1 VRASWKFG
9 NRQAQRWGNSLC
21 ILIYILLGMFTYRLV
36 EHKYDHDSVLPAMCN
51 ETELVNGTEVAA
63 TMRKVRWTYIDA
75 LYFCMSTMST
85 VGYGDLS
92 PLTDESSDGWMM
104 TFTIMYIFVGI
115 ATIFPL
121 IANTITCVTD
131 PLFAS
136 CRQVLEQMF
145 PPLMVDLDGNGT
157 PDFRV
162 PDGSAFLYY
171 AKGAIT
177 PVLFFMAVQIIFAY
191 LFLFFEPQWDYGRSI
206 YHCIVTAT
214 TVGYG
219 DVPILTQE
227 GEALACVHIL
237 ISVSLLAA
245 MIADV
250 DGLRQTRRSELK
262 RGRQFLERINVENIL
277 SLDVEGNG
285 VDKFEF
291 VIGMLIRLEAVEPA
305 DVSQFMAQ
313 FEQLNCG
320 TDGDGVLTRV
330 ELEQYAV
337 QQTALAES
345 SPEMQAALRQIQRA
359 LGDEM
364 QESAPPQGPPTPL
377 RQAWSQAS
385 SASAG
390 DDALSVR
397 IPDEEH
403 FPHPQQKQHAT
414 SALSQA
420 SASGRADPL
429 PAPYGVTPPGVT
441 PQGMQR
447 SPSSF
452 CETSEGGPPPKKRN
466 SVSKFSRGRKKR

>member
-1 VRASWKFG
+1 MRAALLGHPKPTEAESTRHLASRTARLSHARTRAS
-9 NRQAQRWGNSLC
+9 
-21 ILIYILLGMFTYRLV
+21 
-36 EHKYDHDSVLPAMCN
+36 P
-51 ETELVNGTEVAA
+51 VA
-63 TMRKVRWTYIDA
+63 R
-75 LYFCMSTMST
+75 
-85 VGYGDLS
+85 
-92 PLTDESSDGWMM
+92 
-104 TFTIMYIFVGI
+104 YIFVGI

-145 PPLMVDLDGNGT
+145 PPLMVDLDGNGAIRVYHRVPLECRSVPFSAAEGHSSATPVPLSATEWPLNTTEWPLMIGHRAALAGT

-313 FEQLNCG
+313 VSGAPSC
-320 TDGDGVLTRV
+320 R
-330 ELEQYAV
+330 LERRGLPWGCPW
-337 QQTALAES
+337 LAS
-345 SPEMQAALRQIQRA
+345 IGLDRPGLPLIGHGRRRNLR
-359 LGDEM
+359 
-364 QESAPPQGPPTPL
+364 
-377 RQAWSQAS
+377 
-385 SASAG
+385 
-390 DDALSVR
+390 
-397 IPDEEH
+397 
-403 FPHPQQKQHAT
+403 
-414 SALSQA
+414 
-420 SASGRADPL
+420 
-429 PAPYGVTPPGVT
+429 
-441 PQGMQR
+441 
-447 SPSSF
+447 
-452 CETSEGGPPPKKRN
+452 
-466 SVSKFSRGRKKR
+466 